1 MYMIVLSLTYVAT
14 LDNIANIEGDFL
26 LQKCLLGV
34 LPCLVPPMDDDYWS
48 SSWRMKDTINEELF
62 LETFLD
68 VKSFIDEMLLLVRG
82 NEEFY
87 GESLL
92 MIKGFLENLM
102 KKGKSKNKIK
112 SLKESKRLEE
122 VGKIIFL
129 VLLFLSMSKYLGKSI
144 LILLVFKLMNQ

>member
-1 MYMIVLSLTYVAT
+1 
-14 LDNIANIEGDFL
+14 
-26 LQKCLLGV
+26 
-34 LPCLVPPMDDDYWS
+34 
-48 SSWRMKDTINEELF
+48 MKDTINEELF

>member
-1 MYMIVLSLTYVAT
+1 M
-14 LDNIANIEGDFL
+14 
-26 LQKCLLGV
+26 
-34 LPCLVPPMDDDYWS
+34 
-48 SSWRMKDTINEELF
+48 
-62 LETFLD
+62 FLD

>member
-1 MYMIVLSLTYVAT
+1 
-14 LDNIANIEGDFL
+14 
-26 LQKCLLGV
+26 
-34 LPCLVPPMDDDYWS
+34 
-48 SSWRMKDTINEELF
+48 MKDTINEEFF
-62 LETFLD
+62 LEMFLD

-144 LILLVFKLMNQ
+144 LILLVFKLINQ